1 MRLSTCYLPTYRFWR
16 SIFAIRETDFE
27 QLLTHSR
34 KNVQEFDI
42 ILNKTKRR
50 APAAKTRVV

>member
-1 MRLSTCYLPTYRFWR
+1 MRLSSCYLPAYRFWR

-27 QLLTHSR
+27 QLLTHWH
-34 KNVQEFDI
+34 KNVQEFDM

-50 APAAKTRVV
+50 APAAKTKLV

>member
-1 MRLSTCYLPTYRFWR
+1 MRLSTCYLPTCRFWC

-27 QLLTHSR
+27 QLLTHWH
-34 KNVQEFDI
+34 KNVHEFDM

-50 APAAKTRVV
+50 AQAAKTEVV